1 VLFQSRTRT
10 VGLGEY
16 PTYALRAGTWS
27 RLWTSACGCA
37 SASFEPTGRSLWID
51 WLYRLRCVI
60 GPPTARA
67 VGDIGWCTPRRRRR

>member
-27 RLWTSACGCA
+27 RLWTSACGA
-37 SASFEPTGRSLWID
+37 RPHRSSPPGA
-51 WLYRLRCVI
+51 RCGSI
-60 GPPTARA
+60 GYTACD
-67 VGDIGWCTPRRRRR
+67 V